1 MKKVKNNKKVNKQE
15 TIKYINEDTN
25 QIKKFIFILVGVALI
40 ALLLYFVTAKFL
52 VKDKFQKEVET
63 KEETNITYDTLSIG
77 NVFNR
82 PYETY
87 YIMAFDSTSLQ
98 ANYYD
103 ALINN
108 YTKDKIYFLDLSL
121 EVNKKYVKETSNPE
135 ASKPSELALKEPTLI
150 LIKDGK
156 ISKYFDDIASIE
168 KEIG

>member
-25 QIKKFIFILVGVALI
+25 QIKKFIFILIGVALI
-40 ALLLYFVTAKFL
+40 AVLLYFVTAKYL
-52 VKDKFQKEVET
+52 VKDKFQKEVENKVET
-63 KEETNITYDTLSIG
+63 KITYDTLSIG

-87 YIMAFDSTSLQ
+87 YIMAFDSESLQ
-98 ANYYD
+98 ASYYD

-108 YTKDKIYFLDLSL
+108 YTKEKIYFLDLSL
-121 EVNKKYVKETSNPE
+121 EVNKKYVKETSNPK
-135 ASKPSELALKEPTLI
+135 ASKPSELALKNPTLI

-156 ISKYFDDIASIE
+156 ISKYFDDLASIE